1 MLRSDTVY
9 LRALEANDL
18 GFLYD
23 IENDASVWG
32 QASDTLTPIS
42 RHSLRQYLNNAA
54 ADFYEVRQLRLVIC
68 TNAADEAV
76 GTVDLFN
83 FDPHHRRAA
92 VGIMVAA
99 THRRRGYAAEALQLL
114 LKYARHTLH
123 LHQVYCTVAAN
134 NTASLLL
141 FKTAAFRRVGV
152 RYQWL
157 VHENGWQDA
166 VEMQRLLADH

>member
-18 GFLYD
+18 GFLYE
-23 IENDASVWG
+23 IENDPSVWG
-32 QASDTLTPIS
+32 LASDTLTPIS
-42 RHSLRQYLNNAA
+42 RHSLRQYLDNAA
-54 ADFYEVRQLRLVIC
+54 ADFYAVRQMRLVIC
-68 TNAADEAV
+68 TNADNQAV

-92 VGIMVAA
+92 VGIMVAN

-114 LKYARHTLH
+114 LNYARNTLQ

-134 NTASLLL
+134 NAASLRL
-141 FKTAAFRRVGV
+141 FKAAAFRRVGV

-157 VHENGWQDA
+157 ADTEGWQDA
-166 VEMQRLLADH
+166 VEMQRLLAG